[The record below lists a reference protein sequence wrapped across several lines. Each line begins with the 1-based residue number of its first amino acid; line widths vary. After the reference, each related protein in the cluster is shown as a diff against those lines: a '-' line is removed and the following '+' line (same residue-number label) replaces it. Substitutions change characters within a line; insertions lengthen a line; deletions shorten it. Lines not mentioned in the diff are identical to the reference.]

1 MEQLTFELA
10 LPEAPSFANFL
21 PGRNAE
27 AVHALQR
34 VASGE
39 ARETGIV
46 LWGAPASGRTHLLRA
61 AVAAAKERRAV
72 LWLSDWRSIPAE
84 PPGPGVLV
92 AADDVDGADAATQGR
107 LFTLYNR
114 LRETGGHLV
123 AATAVPPGRLRL
135 REDLRT
141 RLGWGLVYEVLPL
154 ADAEKPAA
162 LARYARE
169 RGFALADD
177 VIAHLLTHGR
187 RDMGSLVASL
197 AALDRF
203 ALAHK
208 RAITVPLVRQWIRHT
223 APPDPAEL

>member
-10 LPEAPSFANFL
+10 PPETPTFANFL

-27 AVHALQR
+27 GLHALQR
-34 VASGE
+34 MAAGE
-39 ARETGIV
+39 ARETGLV
-46 LWGAPASGRTHLLRA
+46 LWGGPASGRTHLLRA
-61 AVAAAKERRAV
+61 VVAAAPHREARCIV
-72 LWLSDWRSIPAE
+72 DWREIAAE
-84 PPGPGVLV
+84 PPGPGALV
-92 AADDVDGADAATQGR
+92 AVDDIDGADGAAQGR

-123 AATAVPPGRLRL
+123 AATAAPPAQLRL

-154 ADAEKPAA
+154 TDAEKPAA

-169 RGFALADD
+169 RGFVLADD

-187 RDMGSLVASL
+187 RDMGSLVATL
-197 AALDRF
+197 GALDRYS
-203 ALAHK
+203 LAHK
-208 RAITVPLVRQWIRHT
+208 RAITVPLLRAWLQR
-223 APPDPAEL
+223 DLAEPQRPH

>member
-10 LPEAPSFANFL
+10 PPETPTFANFL

-34 VASGE
+34 MAAGE
-39 ARETGIV
+39 ARETGLL
-46 LWGAPASGRTHLLRA
+46 LWGPPAAGRTHLLRA
-61 AVAAAKERRAV
+61 VVAAAQPHRQGRYVA
-72 LWLSDWRSIPAE
+72 DWREITAE
-84 PPGPGVLV
+84 PPGPGALV
-92 AADDVDGADAATQGR
+92 AVDDVDAADADAQGR

-123 AATAVPPGRLRL
+123 AAAAAPPAQLRL
-135 REDLRT
+135 REDVRT

-154 ADAEKPAA
+154 SDAEKPAA

-169 RGFALADD
+169 RGFALAED

-187 RDMGSLVASL
+187 RDMGSLVATL
-197 AALDRF
+197 GALDRYS
-203 ALAHK
+203 LAHK
-208 RAITVPLVRQWIRHT
+208 RAITVPLLREWLQH
-223 APPDPAEL
+223 EL